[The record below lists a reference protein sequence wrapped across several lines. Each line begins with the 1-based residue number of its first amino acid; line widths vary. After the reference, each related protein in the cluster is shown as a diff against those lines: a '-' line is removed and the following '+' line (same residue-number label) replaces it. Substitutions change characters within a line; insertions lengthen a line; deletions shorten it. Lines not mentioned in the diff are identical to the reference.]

1 MRIVKII
8 TGVVGALVLIIGGL
22 IIYLANLD
30 LNAHKESIRAEAKAA
45 TGGDFRLDGD
55 LDLKLSLSPA
65 LEIRDVGVSNAAWGS
80 QPEMATV
87 GLMAVEVRVLDL
99 VFGCIDITKLRLSD
113 VELLLETDAQG
124 RGNWQ
129 FTPPTPAA
137 NDRAAAT
144 TEEAD
149 AATDAQ
155 ALSLGDVDLR
165 RLRVVFADCKSGA
178 RHRFN
183 VDHLRLR
190 GGQGPLAV
198 DFALTADGRPVDLA
212 GTLPPLAVLGQPG
225 SALPVKLA
233 GTVDGQPLSLDGVL
247 KLSQGAAGAFDA
259 VTVPRLAASYGG
271 LDLSGKMAVDLAG
284 KRPAIDADL
293 TVSAVDLH
301 ALPGVA
307 ADDGASSGS
316 PGGASGG
323 AGAGAAA
330 ADPLDQPLPV
340 AALGHVDGK
349 LKLHV
354 AAIKQGALTV
364 SDLRLDAVLRDSV
377 LTLNPSTAA
386 FFGGKVEFRG
396 KLDGKEEI
404 PTLKAVAAWRDGDFG
419 ALSRTLSGED
429 LLAARGTTTLDL
441 VSRGATPR
449 ALLKAVDGRSVLI
462 SRDGRIKS
470 RYWKLIALDLATE
483 FEKLGNAD
491 EMQEMACAVA
501 RFDITGGVARSV
513 VAMVDGKEITV
524 AAEGDVNLGGQNLDL
539 LITPAPKDPVVFSL
553 AAPIRVKGPWAD
565 LSVLPDTVSVLKSL
579 GAIGLGATVSPALL
593 ILPFMSTGSKEP
605 PCDVA
610 VAVAEGRAPPRVKKK
625 QGVADAVK
633 SLLPKLKDGEAQRGK
648 VPDLKKLVPKSPK
661 KLLDKLKLFGKD

>member
-30 LNAHKESIRAEAKAA
+30 LNAHKERIRAEAKAA
-45 TGGDFRLDGD
+45 TGRDFRLDGD

-87 GLMAVEVRVLDL
+87 GLMAVEVRVLNL
-99 VFGCIDITKLRLSD
+99 VFGRIDITKLRLSD
-113 VELLLETDAQG
+113 VELLLETDAHG

-165 RLRVVFADCKSGA
+165 RLRVVFA
-178 RHRFN
+178 
-183 VDHLRLR
+183 
-190 GGQGPLAV
+190 
-198 DFALTADGRPVDLA
+198 LTADGRPVDLA
-212 GTLPPLAVLGQPG
+212 GTLPPLAALGQPG

-247 KLSQGAAGAFDA
+247 KLSQGATGAFDA

-293 TVSAVDLH
+293 TVSAVDLD

-323 AGAGAAA
+323 AGVGAAA

-354 AAIKQGALTV
+354 AAIKRGALTV
-364 SDLRLDAVLRDSV
+364 SDLRLDAILLNSV

-386 FFGGKVEFRG
+386 FFGGKVELRG
-396 KLDGKEEI
+396 KLNGKVEI

-539 LITPAPKDPVVFSL
+539 LITPAPKDPAVFSL

-593 ILPFMSTGSKEP
+593 ILPFMSTGSKGP

-610 VAVAEGRAPPRVKKK
+610 VAVAEGRAPPQVKKK